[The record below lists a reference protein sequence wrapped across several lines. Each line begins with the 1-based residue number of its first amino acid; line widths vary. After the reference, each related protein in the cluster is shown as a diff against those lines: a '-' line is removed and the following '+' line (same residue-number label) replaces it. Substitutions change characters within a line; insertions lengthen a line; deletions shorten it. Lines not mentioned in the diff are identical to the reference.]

1 MGESGC
7 GKSVTALS
15 VMRLIPVPP
24 GEIVGGRI
32 LFDGEDLVAVT
43 ERRMRQIRGGRIGM
57 IFQEPMTSLN
67 PVFTVGD
74 QILEAVRLHLK
85 LSASE
90 GRERVIEMLDKVGI
104 PSPRQR
110 IDEYPHQMSG
120 GMRQRVMIAMALSCN
135 PKLLIADEPSTAL
148 DVTIQAQILD
158 LIRALQ
164 EEFGMAVLMITHDLG
179 VIAETAHRVVVMY
192 ASKIVEKAGAT
203 ELFGSP
209 VHPYTQGLFRSIP
222 SIAGGQDP
230 ARDHRGHRAQPAR
243 VPGGLQVPH
252 ALRFRHGAL
261 RRARARPARG
271 LRRPRRGLLASR
283 SRRADVRSGQGGVNG
298 NGELLRVEH
307 LKKFFPIRRGVFSRV
322 VGWVK
327 AGGQRELPRRAAGR
341 RSAWVGES
349 GCGKTTVGRSILRL
363 IEPTAGDV

>member
-1 MGESGC
+1 MAEASSHGNGKPLLDIIDLKTYFHTDEGTVTSVDGVSFDARAGETVGVVGESGC

-32 LFDGEDLVAVT
+32 LFDGEDLVAVS

-158 LIRALQ
+158 LIRGLQ
-164 EEFGMAVLMITHDLG
+164 DEFGMAVLMITHDLG

-192 ASKIVEKAGAT
+192 ASKIVEKAEAK
-203 ELFGSP
+203 E
-209 VHPYTQGLFRSIP
+209 
-222 SIAGGQDP
+222 
-230 ARDHRGHRAQPAR
+230 
-243 VPGGLQVPH
+243 
-252 ALRFRHGAL
+252 
-261 RRARARPARG
+261 
-271 LRRPRRGLLASR
+271 
-283 SRRADVRSGQGGVNG
+283 
-298 NGELLRVEH
+298 
-307 LKKFFPIRRGVFSRV
+307 
-322 VGWVK
+322 
-327 AGGQRELPRRAAGR
+327 
-341 RSAWVGES
+341 
-349 GCGKTTVGRSILRL
+349 
-363 IEPTAGDV
+363 